1 MEFQALM
8 GLRLRVLFL
17 MLIACVAHQTL
28 FAAVRWGDVRPHLLL
43 LMAVSAAIVGG
54 ADRGAVIGFLCG
66 LLTDLFL
73 QTPFGLSALAFSL
86 VAFGVG
92 SVQSSVIRSA
102 WWIPPLTALV
112 ASATGIVLYALLG
125 AIVGQSQFVRPVLLL
140 VALAVGAVNAALAPF
155 MVKAM
160 SWAMTD
166 QAESSFA
173 R

>member
-1 MEFQALM
+1 M
-8 GLRLRVLFL
+8 GPRLKILLL
-17 MLIACVAHQTL
+17 MLVVTVLHQSL

-43 LMAVSAAIVGG
+43 LMAVAGAIVGG

-66 LLTDLFL
+66 LLTDLFI
-73 QTPFGLSALAFSL
+73 QTPLGLSALAFSL

-92 SVQSSVIRSA
+92 SVQSSIIRSA

-112 ASATGIVLYALLG
+112 ASAAGVVLYALLG
-125 AIVGQSQFVRPVLLL
+125 AIVGHSQFVRPVLLL
-140 VALAVGAVNAALAPF
+140 VAVAVGAVNAALAPL

-160 SWAMTD
+160 SWAMSD
-166 QAESSFA
+166 RVESSFA